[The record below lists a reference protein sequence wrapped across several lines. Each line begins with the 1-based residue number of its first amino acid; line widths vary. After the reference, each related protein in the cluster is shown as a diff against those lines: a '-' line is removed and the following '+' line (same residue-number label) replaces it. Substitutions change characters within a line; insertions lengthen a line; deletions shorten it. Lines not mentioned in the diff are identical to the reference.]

1 MSNSMLISIIVP
13 VYNAEEYLPKCIDSI
28 RSQTY
33 ENIEIICINDGSEDK
48 SQTIL
53 ERYSM
58 QDSRIRVFTQK
69 NKGVSSARN
78 LGISKMRG
86 EYVLFVDSDDWLDE
100 NVCESAVGEAVQ
112 YSADV
117 VLWPYKREYSEA
129 GKETYLFEEKR
140 IVWTEDRISEL
151 HRRMIGLVGKELA
164 EPHKVDAAATV
175 WGKLYKS
182 TIVQRV
188 QFVDTNKIGTAED
201 SLYNIMAFDT
211 VRRAV
216 YISNVFYHYRKNNKA
231 SMTHSYKRELIIQWK
246 QLYYL
251 IWQHLREINAP
262 SIYYEAL
269 NNRICSGIMG
279 LGLNLVEDNNMTT
292 RKKIQELR
300 KILSV
305 SYYERALRKMSFT
318 YLPVHWRVF
327 YLCSKC
333 KMAISLYLI
342 LCIMNCMRGR

>member
-1 MSNSMLISIIVP
+1 MSNYVLVSIIIP

-48 SQTIL
+48 SQVIL
-53 ERYSM
+53 ERYLKL
-58 QDSRIRVFTQK
+58 DSRIKVFTQE
-69 NKGVSSARN
+69 NRGVSSARN

-86 EYVLFVDSDDWLDE
+86 KYVMFVDSDDWLDK
-100 NVCESAVGEAVQ
+100 NACERAVSEAEQ

-117 VLWPYKREYSEA
+117 VLWPYKREYS
-129 GKETYLFEEKR
+129 GTCKETYLFEENK
-140 IVWTEDRISEL
+140 IIWTEDRISEL
-151 HRRMIGLVGKELA
+151 HRRMVGLVGKELA
-164 EPHKVDAAATV
+164 EPHRGDAAATV

-188 QFVDTNKIGTAED
+188 QFVDTNEIGTAED
-201 SLYNIMAFDT
+201 SLYNIIAFDT

-216 YISNVFYHYRKNNKA
+216 YISNVFYHYRKNNKT
-231 SMTHSYKRELIIQWK
+231 SMTHSYKRELIMQWK

-251 IWQHLREINAP
+251 IWQHLREMNAS

-279 LGLNLVEDNNMTT
+279 LGLNLVEDNNMTA

-305 SYYERALRKMSFT
+305 SYYDRALKKLPFT
-318 YLPVHWRVF
+318 YLPIHWKVF
-327 YLCSKC
+327 YFCSKY
-333 KMAISLYLI
+333 KMAISLYLV